1 MKTEKFVY
9 NKHTLQYE
17 KVTVPL
23 KSRLIQFG
31 GYLSAIALAT
41 VAMYFVSSKYF
52 PSPKEQSLKRE
63 ISQIQYHLEN
73 LSGEYTKI
81 SEELDFLQQKDADI
95 HRQVFGMEPIDKAV
109 WDGGIGGHDQ
119 YAYLNNFSESG
130 DLLKTALT
138 KSDKLKRQLE
148 LQKLSL
154 DSIYNLAKVRELK
167 LASIPSIK
175 PVQGDKLKR
184 NIRYMSGFG
193 YRMHPIHKV
202 KKFHKGI
209 DFSAPAGT
217 PIQSTGD
224 GKVKKIEKKRSGY
237 GYSVTIDHGYGYKT
251 LYAHMKTILVKK
263 GEKVKKGQKIGTV
276 GNTGSS
282 TAPHCHYEVILNGKA
297 VNPID
302 YCMDGLSPLEYQELL
317 HQASVENQSF
327 H

>member
-17 KVTVPL
+17 KVTVPA
-23 KSRLIQFG
+23 KVRLFKFF
-31 GYLSAIALAT
+31 GYLSAVLVAT

-63 ISQIQYHLEN
+63 ISQLDYHLKN
-73 LSGEYTKI
+73 LAEEYSEI
-81 SEELDFLQQKDADI
+81 SEELVFLQQKDADI

-109 WDGGIGGHDQ
+109 WDGGVGGHDK
-119 YAYLNNFSESG
+119 YAYLNNFNSG

-138 KSDKLKRQLE
+138 KADKLKRQIA
-148 LQKLSL
+148 LQKSSL

-175 PVQGDKLKR
+175 PVQEDKLKR
-184 NIRYMSGFG
+184 KIRYLSGFG
-193 YRMHPIHKV
+193 WRMHPIHKV
-202 KKFHKGI
+202 KKFHNGI
-209 DFSAPAGT
+209 DFTAPAGT
-217 PIQSTGD
+217 PIQATGD
-224 GKVKKIEKKRSGY
+224 GKVKKIEKRSSGY
-237 GYSVTIDHGYGYKT
+237 GYNVTINHGYGYET

-276 GNTGSS
+276 GSTGSS
-282 TAPHCHYEVILNGKA
+282 TAPHCHYEVRLNGRA

-302 YCMDGLSPLEYQELL
+302 YCMDGLSPMEYQELL
-317 HQASVENQSF
+317 HQASVENHSF

>member
-17 KVTVPL
+17 KVTVPV
-23 KSRLIQFG
+23 KVRLFKFF
-31 GYLSAIALAT
+31 GYLSAVVIAAI
-41 VAMYFVSSKYF
+41 AMFLISSKYL
-52 PSPKEQSLKRE
+52 PSPKEQSLQRE
-63 ISQIQYHLEN
+63 ISQLDYHLEN
-73 LSGEYTKI
+73 LTDEYTKI
-81 SEELDFLQQKDADI
+81 SDELDFLQQKDADI

-109 WDGGIGGHDQ
+109 WEGGVGGHDK
-119 YAYLNNFSESG
+119 YAYLNNFANSG

-138 KSDKLKRQLE
+138 RADKIKRQIA
-148 LQKLSL
+148 LQKTSL

-167 LASIPSIK
+167 LAAIPSIK
-175 PVQGDKLKR
+175 PVQEDKLKR
-184 NIRYMSGFG
+184 KIRYLSGFG
-193 YRMHPIHKV
+193 WRMHPIHKV
-202 KKFHKGI
+202 KKFHNGI
-209 DFSAPAGT
+209 DFTAPEGT
-217 PIQSTGD
+217 PIQATGD
-224 GKVKKIEKKRSGY
+224 GKVKKVEKRRSGY
-237 GYSVTIDHGYGYKT
+237 GYSVTINHGYGYET

-282 TAPHCHYEVILNGKA
+282 TAPHLHYEVRLDGRA

-302 YCMDGLSPLEYQELL
+302 YCMDGLSPMEYQELL